1 MAPPV
6 SSTNGSGLVDTHIH
20 VTTPS
25 YLKAISDIGGDPSG
39 WSTPVWTLEDCVR
52 FCDTIG
58 ESFSVLSVT
67 TPGPAIFGPTEAG
80 RKLTRA
86 VNNEVWEVCSG
97 AKGRF
102 GFFASLPD
110 FNDVEGTLEEIKH
123 IFEEEKKANGV
134 IVMTSYGERLLG
146 DEHFKPIW
154 ESLENYKAL
163 VFVHPTV
170 LNITPEKVGGYLPAP
185 VIDFTHATTR
195 AVVSLLV
202 SGIATACPN
211 VDIILS
217 HAGGTIPFIAQ
228 RAIGFLAEPAFQSQS
243 RTSVTEAKHAL
254 GRFYYDIALSTSTPQ
269 LKALLA
275 FTSPSNVLYGSDY
288 PYAPKRIIYEE
299 LLRYSNFV
307 ASEEGKGIR
316 PACLSKN
323 AIALLQK
330 HKAENTIL
338 PVSQEVGGSKEPEFG
353 LESNQVAEQARH
365 QLAKLD
371 S

>member
-1 MAPPV
+1 MAPLV
-6 SSTNGSGLVDTHIH
+6 SSTNSSGLIDTHIH
-20 VTTPS
+20 ITTPS
-25 YLKAISDIGGDPSG
+25 YLKVIRDIGGDPSG
-39 WSTPVWTLEDCVR
+39 WSTPVWKLEDCVR

-58 ESFSVLSVT
+58 ESFSVLSVSA
-67 TPGPAIFGPTEAG
+67 PGPAILGPTEAG
-80 RKLTRA
+80 RKLARTL
-86 VNNEVWEVCSG
+86 NNEVWEVCSR

-102 GFFASLPD
+102 GFFACLPD

-123 IFEEEKKANGV
+123 IFETEKKANGV
-134 IVMTSYGERLLG
+134 VVMTSYGERLLG

-163 VFVHPTV
+163 VFVHPTA
-170 LNITPEKVGGYLPAP
+170 LNITPEKVEGWLPAP
-185 VIDFTHATTR
+185 VIDYPHATTR
-195 AVVSLLV
+195 AVVSLLI

-217 HAGGTIPFIAQ
+217 HAGGTVPFLAQ
-228 RAIGFLAEPAFQSQS
+228 RALGFLAEPAFQSQS
-243 RTSVTEAKHAL
+243 HTNVTQAKHAL
-254 GRFYYDIALSTSTPQ
+254 GRFYYDVALSTSTPQ

-275 FTSPSNVLYGSDY
+275 FASPSNVLYGSDY
-288 PYAPKRIIYEE
+288 PYASKHIIYED

-307 ASEEGKGIR
+307 ANEEGKDIR
-316 PACLSKN
+316 PARLSEN

-338 PVSQEVGGSKEPEFG
+338 PVSREVGGSKEPEFG

-365 QLAKLD
+365 QLAKFD